1 MKLDIDIFRH
11 KFNAIFWDSIW
22 YFNLKDLDYDFFLP
36 YEYELNLEDFNKINS
51 HLMIEKCGGDLNI
64 ALKDENSTYRKFFES
79 YPNANVNV
87 RDSIVTCHFN
97 ITKRNT
103 KFSVT
108 NQINLEILNENNST
122 QLPLYLHKSSNDSFN
137 VIDEKKM
144 TNIESEMLNFINTSL
159 IQDIRTDTIRKES
172 TDSEIDRMRESNEDL
187 ITTLKTIREEHEY
200 TTNNLSLINNIEIKD
215 LDVKAQ
221 NEKLLNDVELKIEE
235 IVIINQNDNIE
246 ENKEYK

>member
-1 MKLDIDIFRH
+1 MD
-11 KFNAIFWDSIW
+11 
-22 YFNLKDLDYDFFLP
+22 
-36 YEYELNLEDFNKINS
+36 NS
-51 HLMIEKCGGDLNI
+51 D
-64 ALKDENSTYRKFFES
+64 T
-79 YPNANVNV
+79 
-87 RDSIVTCHFN
+87 
-97 ITKRNT
+97 
-103 KFSVT
+103 
-108 NQINLEILNENNST
+108 
-122 QLPLYLHKSSNDSFN
+122 
-137 VIDEKKM
+137 
-144 TNIESEMLNFINTSL
+144 IESEMLNFINTSL

-235 IVIINQNDNIE
+235 IVIINQNDYIE